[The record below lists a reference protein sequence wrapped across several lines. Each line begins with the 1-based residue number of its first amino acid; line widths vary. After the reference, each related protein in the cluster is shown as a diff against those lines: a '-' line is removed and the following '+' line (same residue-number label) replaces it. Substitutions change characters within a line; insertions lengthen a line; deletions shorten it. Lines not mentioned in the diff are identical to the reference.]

1 MDGQQRRP
9 IVSSNLVWP
18 NGLTIDIQSQSL
30 YWADAM
36 LDKIESSNAD
46 GTNRHV
52 LTTIGI
58 FHPFSLT
65 VHESQLYWSDWEMD
79 VILTGSSD
87 IYLNA
92 RLLARL
98 NGSRPMGI
106 KAVSSANQ
114 PSGIIVD
121 TQVRGNKNAQGV
133 VYKLVSIETCY
144 LSNQVNLLS
153 LKPVRLGFLVHLN
166 VASSLKFQFC
176 EFVFRDLFFSRSAQ
190 SLPHQRYL

>member
-18 NGLTIDIQSQSL
+18 NGLAIDIQSQSL

-65 VHESQLYWSDWEMD
+65 VHEAQLYWSDWEMD

-114 PSGIIVD
+114 PSGTIVD
-121 TQVRGNKNAQGV
+121 TQVRGQKFPRNCLIILRWLHPGTFPRKPPKELFINLFQWRRV
-133 VYKLVSIETCY
+133 IY
-144 LSNQVNLLS
+144 LI
-153 LKPVRLGFLVHLN
+153 R
-166 VASSLKFQFC
+166 
-176 EFVFRDLFFSRSAQ
+176 
-190 SLPHQRYL
+190 